1 MAAAARLHASS
12 VSNTHLPLAPYLY
25 LPLLHFMQ
33 GILNYLLAALAAAL
47 GAEALGAEALA
58 LEAEALAAGAEAAAG
73 ALAGAA
79 AIVAIENK
87 LNATTVINFV
97 IIILRVNGGWW

>member
-1 MAAAARLHASS
+1 
-12 VSNTHLPLAPYLY
+12 
-25 LPLLHFMQ
+25 MQ
-33 GILNYLLAALAAAL
+33 GILNYLLVALAAAL
-47 GAEALGAEALA
+47 GATALT

>member
-47 GAEALGAEALA
+47 GADALGAEALGAEALA
-58 LEAEALAAGAEAAAG
+58 LGAEAVAAGAEAAAG
-73 ALAGAA
+73 ALAAVA

-87 LNATTVINFV
+87 LNANAVINLV
-97 IIILRVNGGWW
+97 MIILM

>member
-1 MAAAARLHASS
+1 L
-12 VSNTHLPLAPYLY
+12 T
-25 LPLLHFMQ
+25 
-33 GILNYLLAALAAAL
+33 
-47 GAEALGAEALA
+47 
-58 LEAEALAAGAEAAAG
+58 LEAEALAAVAEAAAG

-97 IIILRVNGGWW
+97 IIILRVSGGWW

>member
-47 GAEALGAEALA
+47 GAAALGADALALGAEAV
-58 LEAEALAAGAEAAAG
+58 AAGAEAAAG
-73 ALAGAA
+73 ALAAVA

-87 LNATTVINFV
+87 LNANAAINLV
-97 IIILRVNGGWW
+97 MIILR